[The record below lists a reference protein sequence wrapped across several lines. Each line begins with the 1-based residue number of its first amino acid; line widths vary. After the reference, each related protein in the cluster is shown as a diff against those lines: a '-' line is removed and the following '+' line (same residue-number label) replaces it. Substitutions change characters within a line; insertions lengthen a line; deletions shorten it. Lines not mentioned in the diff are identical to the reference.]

1 MLFNFWELF
10 WAVQEPHHRLCPTV
24 SDWLRVS
31 GDRLCD
37 IWIRNFW
44 KIILVLSRNGQD
56 VSPRGLNLERNW
68 RSRLQI
74 ESPMRI
80 LYATKAN
87 GTYTEG
93 PCIHSKCLGKNS
105 IELGSVP
112 KISTLIFELK
122 LSPFHARNAF
132 YRVKIVKFLTR
143 QMRRTRYPLPCLSA
157 KPF

>member
-1 MLFNFWELF
+1 M
-10 WAVQEPHHRLCPTV
+10 
-24 SDWLRVS
+24 
-31 GDRLCD
+31 
-37 IWIRNFW
+37 
-44 KIILVLSRNGQD
+44 IILVLSRNGQD
-56 VSPRGLNLERNW
+56 VSPHGLNLERNW

-80 LYATKAN
+80 LHATKAN
-87 GTYTEG
+87 GTNTVG
-93 PCIHSKCLGKNS
+93 PCIHSTCSGQNS

-112 KISTLIFELK
+112 KISTLIFALK

-143 QMRRTRYPLPCLSA
+143 QMRRTRYPLPCLPA